1 VPHPDRRAP
10 RDTEAY
16 EQAPWGLDENVRPES
31 CETLP
36 KTPEAEPTFRSEL
49 TPEGEQLVI
58 PGCER
63 NRSKTLRQLDLF
75 G

>member
-1 VPHPDRRAP
+1 MLPETTSAAP
-10 RDTEAY
+10 SDARLLA
-16 EQAPWGLDENVRPES
+16 GPEGHEP
-31 CETLP
+31 CAALP
-36 KTPEAEPTFRSEL
+36 GPFRSEL

-63 NRSKTLRQLDLF
+63 NRSARMRQLDLF